1 MKKTA
6 LALAFVSCMAVPG
19 FAAQPGQELFRFGR
33 EGIGPAQMSRVDR
46 VAVDPQGLVYVAD
59 DDLDRIQVF
68 DREGVLQAVFYL
80 DWGISSMAFDR
91 GSLYV
96 VAGEKLFRYD
106 PSTWTLLGQIQR
118 PGHYKF
124 LSVASRRNGGIVALG
139 AGGGTEVL
147 LIDDGKI
154 VQTFRQPAV
163 RYLGTEPPSLVDDGK
178 GFLYLAETYDNHI
191 HKIALEDGR
200 YISHFGSEG
209 EEPGQF
215 SDDIVGMV
223 IDSQD
228 QLWVADSDGANIFAL
243 DGRFLRRV
251 GDMEA
256 LGIAADGDELY
267 AVDYDHVVRYALVP
281 TPGKE
286 PKAPGVAALADR
298 WNIGANGTIGT
309 DRKLRF
315 STQGEGLIGVDPQG
329 FLYAAG
335 QDRVTRFKMAG
346 EGADNVAMAKAGRTR
361 TGLTVDRD
369 GTLYVV
375 SDDRLF
381 RHAADGRLLGEVAH
395 PDGAGF
401 FHVAPRPDRGVV
413 ASWRNAERDDLVLVG
428 RDGAVEMI
436 HRNAVSGAVREPAGE
451 VLVAMD
457 GRRNLYAAVPK
468 LHIVCLFNFAGEY
481 QNRFGSEGDDP
492 GQFSGRITGL
502 VVDGEERVYVADG
515 KRVSVFQSED
525 ARFLGRLEH
534 QVTALAI
541 TDDDEVLAATGTEVA
556 ELPAGAW

>member
-1 MKKTA
+1 MKQLA
-6 LALAFVSCMAVPG
+6 FALAFVSCMAAPG
-19 FAAQPGQELFRFGR
+19 FAVQPGQELFRFGS

-59 DDLDRIQVF
+59 DELDRIQVF
-68 DREGVLQAVFYL
+68 DRDGAIKDVFYL
-80 DWGISSMAFDR
+80 DRGISSLAFDR
-91 GSLYV
+91 GSLYIV
-96 VAGEKLFRYD
+96 QGEKLFRYD
-106 PSTWTLLGQIQR
+106 PATWTLLGQIQR
-118 PGHYKF
+118 PGYYKF
-124 LSVASRRNGGIVALG
+124 LAVAPRRSGGIVALG
-139 AGGGTEVL
+139 AGGGTELL

-154 VQTFRQPAV
+154 VQTFREPAV

-178 GFLYLAETYDNHI
+178 GFLYVAETYDNHI

-200 YISHFGSEG
+200 YVSHFGSEG

-228 QLWVADSDGANIFAL
+228 QLWVADSDGANLFAL

-251 GDMEA
+251 DDMEG

-267 AVDYDHVVRYALVP
+267 VANRDYVARYALRS
-281 TPGKE
+281 TTGKE
-286 PKAPGVAALADR
+286 SVAALADR
-298 WNIGANGTIGT
+298 LGIGT
-309 DRKLRF
+309 NADRKLRF
-315 STQGEGLIGVDPQG
+315 DTQDQGLIGVDPHG

-335 QDRVTRFKMAG
+335 QDRVTRFKLAG
-346 EGADNVAMAKAGRTR
+346 EGADNVALDKAERAR
-361 TGLTVDRD
+361 TGLAVDRE
-369 GTLYVV
+369 GVLYVV

-381 RHAADGRLLGEVAH
+381 RYAADGRLLGEVKH

-413 ASWRNAERDDLVLVG
+413 ASWRNAERDDLVIVG
-428 RDGAVEMI
+428 KDGAIETI
-436 HRNAVSGAVREPAGE
+436 HRNAVGGAVREPAGE

-468 LHIVCLFNFAGEY
+468 LHIVCVFNFAGEY

-492 GQFSGRITGL
+492 GQFSGPIAGL
-502 VVDGEERVYVADG
+502 AVDGEERVYVADG

-525 ARFLGRLEH
+525 ARFLRRLELKA
-534 QVTALAI
+534 TALAV
-541 TDDDEVLAATGTEVA
+541 TDEDEVLAARGAEVV
-556 ELPAGAW
+556 EIPEVVESTDGD